1 MRVSV
6 IIPAFNAGASI
17 DETLDSVLRQSYR
30 NFEVLVVDDGSDDD
44 TPARVAAFAAR
55 DSRVVLLRQ
64 QRGGV
69 AAARNFAI
77 SRSRG
82 ELVAP
87 LDADDLWDPRKLERQ
102 VQSLADA
109 PASVALS
116 YCWWRNVDSGGKILY
131 DGPRWRVEGRV
142 FERLVAINFVGS
154 ASIPLLRRAPLVEV
168 GGYDERL
175 RREGAQGCEDW
186 DLYLRLAERYE
197 LRVVPERLVSY
208 RSHDRS
214 MSSDL
219 ETMRRSHELV
229 LADVRRR
236 HAEIPEATF
245 ARSRANMCL
254 YLSGVQLKRGEVRGW
269 WEWLR
274 RALGFHPLATVR
286 FVAASV
292 PTILRGALR
301 RAVS

>member
-17 DETLDSVLRQSYR
+17 DETLDSVLRQTYR

-55 DSRVVLLRQ
+55 DSRVALLRQ
-64 QRGGV
+64 RRGGV

-87 LDADDLWDPRKLERQ
+87 LDADDLWHPRKLERQ

-116 YCWWRNVDSGGKILY
+116 YCWWQNVDSAGKMLY

-142 FERLVAINFVGS
+142 FEQLLAINFVGS
-154 ASIPLLRRAPLVEV
+154 ASIPLIRRGPLVEA
-168 GGYDERL
+168 GGYNERL
-175 RREGAQGCEDW
+175 RRDGGQGCEDW

-236 HAEIPEATF
+236 HAEIPDATF

-274 RALGFHPLATVR
+274 RAVGFHPTATFR

-301 RAVS
+301 RAIP